1 MNLILNMFINFGLA
15 NITIYVHVSLCMMN
29 TVFLLMQFRVLKL
42 LQGQQCLQTLWLILD
57 YIDSI
62 QIGVTENIVPSQIAN
77 FI

>member
-1 MNLILNMFINFGLA
+1 MFINFGS
-15 NITIYVHVSLCMMN
+15 ITIYVHVSLCMMN
-29 TVFLLMQFRVLKL
+29 TVFFLMQFRVLKL

-57 YIDSI
+57 SI

>member
-1 MNLILNMFINFGLA
+1 
-15 NITIYVHVSLCMMN
+15 MMN
-29 TVFLLMQFRVLKL
+29 TIFLLMQFRVLKL

-57 YIDSI
+57 SI

>member
-1 MNLILNMFINFGLA
+1 MRRS
-15 NITIYVHVSLCMMN
+15 ITIYVHVSLCMMN

-57 YIDSI
+57 SI